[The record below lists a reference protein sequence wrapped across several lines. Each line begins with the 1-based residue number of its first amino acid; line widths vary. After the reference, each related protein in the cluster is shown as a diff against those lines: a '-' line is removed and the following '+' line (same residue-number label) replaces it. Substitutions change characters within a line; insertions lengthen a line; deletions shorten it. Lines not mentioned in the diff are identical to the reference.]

1 MPSIDFISRSAK
13 WRCESLAASAVARQR
28 CASHKARGNVRG
40 TRMSRLSIS
49 KAWDETSEILVRDGR
64 LYASVALALVVLPA
78 TVIGLFAP
86 RSETITPMAWVFL
99 AISIVIGFAAQIALN
114 RLAIGPSTTVKD
126 AIIRGFARMPVVVGS
141 FLMLCVALMVV
152 LIILVLILGAAGLIA
167 SPESGAEPPW
177 FVIALI
183 VLLTALCYA
192 IFQLTAP
199 VAAVESGGSVSI
211 MKRSWDLA
219 RGEYLRLLA
228 FVLIALFGLIVVV
241 LAGQFVIG
249 SMVAAALGPPMP
261 GSLSALLI
269 SLVVALIQ
277 SVFTVIFGV
286 MLARIYVQ
294 LAASGPVSVPSS
306 GA

>member
-1 MPSIDFISRSAK
+1 
-13 WRCESLAASAVARQR
+13 
-28 CASHKARGNVRG
+28 
-40 TRMSRLSIS
+40 MSRLSIS

-78 TVIGLFAP
+78 TVIGLFAA

-152 LIILVLILGAAGLIA
+152 LIILVLILGAARLIA
-167 SPESGAEPPW
+167 SHESGAEPPW